1 MSRET
6 TCALCGRPVDDSQT
20 IEMPNGIIC
29 TDPCY
34 KWLESMM
41 EQGEGFDS
49 GDNEGV
55 TIIYVEVD
63 E

>member
-29 TDPCY
+29 IDPCY

-41 EQGEGFDS
+41 EQAD
-49 GDNEGV
+49 DTDDANEGV
-55 TIIYVEVD
+55 TIIYVEID